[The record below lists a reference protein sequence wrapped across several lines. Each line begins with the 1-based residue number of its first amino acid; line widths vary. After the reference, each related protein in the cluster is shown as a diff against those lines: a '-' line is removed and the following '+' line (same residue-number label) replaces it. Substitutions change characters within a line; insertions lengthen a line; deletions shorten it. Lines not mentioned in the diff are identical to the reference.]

1 MDEHK
6 ILLVDDD
13 PVAIETVTGTLKGN
27 GYNLTITGDG
37 KSAIDLII
45 KEKFDLILSELVV
58 GSFDGL
64 EILNKSKEINPAT
77 GTIIITAKPER
88 INATDLIELD
98 IDAYLFKPC
107 DPEKILTCVNHCIE
121 QSRMKSSGADTRRHD
136 RRKKSD
142 PNYTGPERRKGH
154 RRKQFF

>member
-6 ILLVDDD
+6 ILLVDND
-13 PVAIETVTGTLKGN
+13 PISIETVTNSLKGN

-45 KEKFDLILSELVV
+45 KEKFDIILSELIV

-64 EILNKSKEINPAT
+64 DILNKSKEINPANS
-77 GTIIITAKPER
+77 TIIITAKPER

-107 DPEKILTCVNHCIE
+107 DPEKILTCVNHCID
-121 QSRMKSSGADTRRHD
+121 QARRKSLGADTRSHD

-142 PNYTGPERRKGH
+142 PNYTGPERRKGD
-154 RRKQFF
+154 RRKRFF

>member
-1 MDEHK
+1 MDEYK

-13 PVAIETVTGTLKGN
+13 PISIETVTSTLKGDV
-27 GYNLTITGDG
+27 YNLTITGDG

-64 EILNKSKEINPAT
+64 DILNKSKEINPANS
-77 GTIIITAKPER
+77 TIIITAKPER
-88 INATDLIELD
+88 INATDLIKLD

-121 QSRMKSSGADTRRHD
+121 RARIKSSGADNRRHD

-142 PNYTGPERRKGH
+142 PNYTGPERRKGD
-154 RRKQFF
+154 RRKHFF

>member
-6 ILLVDDD
+6 ILMVDDD
-13 PVAIETVTGTLKGN
+13 PIAIETVADTLKGD

-45 KEKFDLILSELVV
+45 KEKFDIILSELVV
-58 GSFDGL
+58 GTFDGL
-64 EILNKSKEINPAT
+64 DILNKSKEINPASS
-77 GTIIITAKPER
+77 TIIITAKPER

-121 QSRMKSSGADTRRHD
+121 QARIKSSGEDSRRSE

-142 PNYTGPERRKGH
+142 PNYSGPERRTGD
-154 RRKQFF
+154 RRKHFF